1 MKNHFSILKVCDSSI
16 SGEFISVG
24 LIYVWNNISHIKL
37 SDHKLNIAKKL
48 YPKNAKLIDFTI
60 DKLKFYFSNPNAN
73 QGNIFKNSDREDYLN
88 IFNKLSI
95 YNNGVVQFTVPQILA
110 EDSKLSNF
118 NLLFEKIIGLESKKG
133 KRITSDFNGL
143 VKSNFTNPLKDH
155 IDIDFKINKKTLPS
169 LYFNY
174 CLDGIGVNGALYT
187 AKSIDLNLS
196 DTDSHIND
204 IKTKVTEYEV
214 VISRLKDFAKQKNIN
229 GDHKFYLLA
238 DEYKGRK
245 KSYLD
250 LYTLFKG
257 GDNSA
262 NIKLITPNEFNSVT
276 QLIIKNKA
284 SKFSH
289 WIEN

>member
-24 LIYVWNNISHIKL
+24 LIYVWNNISQIKL

-48 YPKNAKLIDFTI
+48 YPQNAKLIDFTI
-60 DKLKFYFSNPNAN
+60 DKIKFYFSNPNAN
-73 QGNIFKNSDREDYLN
+73 QSNIFSNNREDYLN
-88 IFNKLSI
+88 IFNRLSN
-95 YNNGVVQFTVPQILA
+95 YNNGVVQFTIPQIIP

-118 NLLFEKIIGLESKKG
+118 NLLFEKIIGKESNKV

-143 VKSNFTNPLKDH
+143 VKSSFTNPLKDY
-155 IDIDFKINKKTLPS
+155 IDIDFKINQKTLPS
-169 LYFNY
+169 LYFNF

-250 LYTLFKG
+250 LFTLFKG
-257 GDNSA
+257 GNNSA
-262 NIKLITPNEFNSVT
+262 NIKLITPNEFNAVT
-276 QLIIKNKA
+276 QLIIKNNA

-289 WIEN
+289 WVET